1 MKSFTGKNVLIWGL
15 VTPITY
21 VSLKT
26 VLIGLGFQTVP
37 SLFACA
43 VIIAIAIGAKP

>member
-1 MKSFTGKNVLIWGL
+1 MKVTGKNILIWGL

-21 VSLKT
+21 VSLKA

-37 SLFACA
+37 SLFLCA
-43 VIIAIAIGAKP
+43 AVIAIAMWSKP